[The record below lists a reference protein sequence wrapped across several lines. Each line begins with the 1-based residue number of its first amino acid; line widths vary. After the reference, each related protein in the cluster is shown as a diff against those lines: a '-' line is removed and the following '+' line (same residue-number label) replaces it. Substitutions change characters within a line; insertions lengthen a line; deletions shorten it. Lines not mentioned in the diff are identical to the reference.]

1 MKSESLRSRKSS
13 VISETITE
21 GETLEI
27 ASQVNE
33 KFYLLNR
40 DRKFSFSVSVD
51 Y

>member
-27 ASQVNE
+27 ASQVNK
-33 KFYLLNR
+33 KFYMLNR
-40 DRKFSFSVSVD
+40 DRK
-51 Y
+51 